1 MARYADP
8 LTCRPRRRSRTA
20 TILSGM
26 PLRIDPQVDTKLK
39 SLTDALGETE
49 EAPVGDVEAR
59 RRSGHRMM
67 DYIAATAEPVDGS
80 ARPDAPMMLDVAL

>member
-1 MARYADP
+1 
-8 LTCRPRRRSRTA
+8 
-20 TILSGM
+20 M

-67 DYIAATAEPVDGS
+67 DYVADTAEPVEGVETEPRGIGDRLRHSPAVRCSMCTAG
-80 ARPDAPMMLDVAL
+80 A